1 MGTPEEEKSQ
11 KEGEQAPVA
20 VADGETQE
28 KAGEVVVAQE
38 ATDAGTTGT
47 EEVVAG
53 EAVAQE
59 IASAVAVATGEAVA
73 AVAEEAAA
81 QETAD
86 ADKGEQAPPQMQAL
100 QLRRSRIGQQRI
112 LFCDS
117 GGALIVLFYNFS
129 PSKSSPR
136 LKSISFLS
144 PFAGDFPF
152 PFPPCCSKC
161 PVGLHSPPRFNSLST
176 VPAP

>member
-1 MGTPEEEKSQ
+1 MVFKYFLTQFIYGNTRRRKITKRKANKRLLQSQ
-11 KEGEQAPVA
+11 TVRRKK
-20 VADGETQE
+20 

-73 AVAEEAAA
+73 AVAEEVAA

-100 QLRRSRIGQQRI
+100 QLRRSRNRSATHII
-112 LFCDS
+112 LRFWRSANCF
-117 GGALIVLFYNFS
+117 VLQ
-129 PSKSSPR
+129 
-136 LKSISFLS
+136 L
-144 PFAGDFPF
+144 
-152 PFPPCCSKC
+152 
-161 PVGLHSPPRFNSLST
+161 
-176 VPAP
+176 